1 MCPGCRPG
9 LGRAR
14 AGLLGLSILALGL
27 AVGRFVPVPFSG
39 ADAGSS
45 PNSIDRE
52 PAVTVPAPA
61 TEPSSEGRSGAATP
75 ATAPQRIATS
85 VPEAVGPLDHPLLS
99 TRPAALW
106 FWQPS
111 CLDCGLQARDAVAWA
126 MQWSTSINF
135 VSVPVG
141 GEPDERRDFARR
153 HGIDFPEID
162 DDEGELAALFDVA
175 GTPTWGLLFP
185 GGEVRSVHGFEEAH
199 VMSAELRALARSA
212 PLAVLDTW
220 SESAVRAAFEV
231 EFGGAP
237 PPLGWTGSVSG
248 CDPGSTSRAHQ
259 EATLSRVNWY
269 RAMAGVVPRVA
280 LNDEFSS
287 YAQAAALTMYASG
300 RLDHEP
306 DGGFACMTEWSFEG
320 AGRSN
325 LHLGVHGPGAIDGY
339 MEDEGADNGSV
350 GHRRWILL
358 PELAEIG
365 TGDTKGSNALL
376 VISDRENLRAGTREH
391 DMVMWPPPGYVPRAT
406 IYRRWS
412 VSARTGFERG
422 VHVRVRS
429 VTQTVVDEVVWP
441 EDSIGWPAIVFDV
454 PRSVLR
460 DGAIDVEVR
469 ERVDGGLG
477 NLIVRYRVV
486 PID

>member
-1 MCPGCRPG
+1 M
-9 LGRAR
+9 
-14 AGLLGLSILALGL
+14 
-27 AVGRFVPVPFSG
+27 
-39 ADAGSS
+39 
-45 PNSIDRE
+45 
-52 PAVTVPAPA
+52 
-61 TEPSSEGRSGAATP
+61 
-75 ATAPQRIATS
+75 
-85 VPEAVGPLDHPLLS
+85 
-99 TRPAALW
+99 
-106 FWQPS
+106 
-111 CLDCGLQARDAVAWA
+111 
-126 MQWSTSINF
+126 
-135 VSVPVG
+135 
-141 GEPDERRDFARR
+141 
-153 HGIDFPEID
+153 
-162 DDEGELAALFDVA
+162 LFDVA

-185 GGEVRSVHGFEEAH
+185 DGEVRSVHGFEEAH

-212 PLAVLDTW
+212 PLAALDTW
-220 SESAVRAAFEV
+220 SESDVRAAFEV

-320 AGRSN
+320 ASRSN

-429 VTQTVVDEVVWP
+429 VSHTVVDEVVWP

-477 NLIVRYRVV
+477 NLIVRSKGAVRIDPERRNHWGNV
-486 PID
+486 PAGCTDAPQSPLLSG